1 MPVFQPLSLFLPHTP
16 QNQVMR
22 SLEDYTPQ
30 EITAL
35 MSDQKEGFI
44 HIIQPEPKTE
54 DKNLE
59 IRRNW
64 INALNNQLY
73 TPQKK
78 TGVFWYKIKT
88 QGLTFQGLIGACS
101 ALEFKKRTITQHE
114 KVYEH
119 RVQLMADYLETVRI
133 QAEPVVVIHEEALD
147 SKIDFIQIE
156 KRTTVFDFQYE
167 QTHHQMWE
175 LNRAEIEQ
183 LMHWSIHQPH
193 FHLAD
198 GHHRVAS
205 MLHYSHQ
212 KQKPAPIS
220 CYLIHQSQLELQ
232 SFVWFLKTC
241 KSKDDLERLVE
252 QIKLHQGKQI
262 DLNAAESKRFEI
274 TVKVGK
280 TYYGFEGDFSN
291 PPAFINGNLLAPLP
305 HLAEALQYQPDPKQ
319 GVDSAK
325 WEDFELAFFMKP
337 ISKAVLFDLARKGK
351 NLPAKST
358 YILPKLLTG
367 LFVSPIE

>member
-22 SLEDYTPQ
+22 SLEDYTPN

-35 MSDQKEGFI
+35 KSDQKEGFI

-59 IRRNW
+59 IRRKW

-73 TPQKK
+73 TPKKK

-183 LMHWSIHQPH
+183 VMHWSMHQPH

-205 MLHYSHQ
+205 MLHYSYQ
-212 KQKPAPIS
+212 KQKTAPIS
-220 CYLIHQSQLELQ
+220 CFLIHQSQLELH

-241 KSKDDLERLVE
+241 KSKDDLDRLVE

-274 TVKVGK
+274 TIKVGK
-280 TYYGFEGDFSN
+280 AYFGLEGTFSN
-291 PPAFINGNLLAPLP
+291 PPVFINENLLNSLP
-305 HLAEALQYQPDPKQ
+305 QLAEALHNQPDPKQ
-319 GVDSAK
+319 GIDSAK

-337 ISKAVLFDLARKGK
+337 ISKAILFDLARKGK